1 MTCKDCKWWVQA
13 THTFKAS
20 INNRYEEVFLNW
32 GECKVDPLPD
42 ETEWLFNLRH
52 LPINTGMDYGCV
64 HFKSR
69 IKPKKVKVVKAKTS
83 IAKSKIK
90 KAVKAVKKKR

>member
-1 MTCKDCKWWVQA
+1 
-13 THTFKAS
+13 
-20 INNRYEEVFLNW
+20 
-32 GECKVDPLPD
+32 
-42 ETEWLFNLRH
+42 
-52 LPINTGMDYGCV
+52 MDYGCV